1 MALITMLAPIIRRL
15 IYIEVVS
22 VVYGIVSSD
31 KIIYRSK

>member
-15 IYIEVVS
+15 IYIKVVS